1 MKNKIF
7 TYFSHCSPSVSL
19 LLRVPTI
26 WKEILTL
33 FFQKK
38 MRLRTLII
46 FKDLLK

>member
-7 TYFSHCSPSVSL
+7 TYFSHCSPPVSL

-26 WKEILTL
+26 WKEIQTL
-33 FFQKK
+33 YFQKK

-46 FKDLLK
+46 SKDLLK

>member
-7 TYFSHCSPSVSL
+7 YILSHCSPPVSL

-26 WKEILTL
+26 WKEIQTL
-33 FFQKK
+33 YFQKK

-46 FKDLLK
+46 SKDLLK